1 MIEVAR
7 LFRLENNGSSL
18 KAFVDVIVAEG
29 MVIKGLR
36 IVQGKKGLFVAMPTQ
51 KSKDGKWHNIVD
63 VFDPELREELQQ
75 AVLESYNV

>member
-1 MIEVAR
+1 MVEVAR
-7 LFRLENNGSSL
+7 LHRLENGSSL

-29 MVIKGLR
+29 LVIKGLR

-51 KSKDGKWHNIVD
+51 QSKDGKWHETVS

-75 AVLESYNV
+75 AVLAAYES